1 MATTV
6 SGRVNI
12 GASQYDVWESAY
24 PITNSIVIPSYAENT
39 ATVKLISNQAGGR
52 FRNNQSSTRCRT
64 EYWLC
69 DAAKTIWVK
78 VLSLALDGGQSS
90 NETYTATVDISAL
103 KGKEL
108 YLSGWPV
115 ESRGSLGVHIFS
127 YIDIEITYTAN
138 ASFGIT
144 CASSAGGSLSAS
156 ASSARQGTTITLYP
170 SASTGYYLTGYT
182 TSPSVTISN
191 NQFTMPG
198 QAITVTANY
207 AKISYSISKGTS
219 PSGAGTVTTSKTSA
233 NYGDS
238 ITVSQT
244 PASGYYF
251 IGWTTSPSGL
261 ISGSSF
267 TMPASNVSITA
278 NYLRR
283 STGSLNTTT
292 LTHGSTVKL
301 TISTE
306 KTSYTHSYRLCY
318 YGGSPA
324 TSWASVAAGT
334 TSVTISVPNWSAQ
347 IPNATSRSG
356 CYLEL
361 RTYSGSTLIG
371 TYTISNLTYSLPASV
386 VPTIGTVTTSI
397 SSSYNTWS
405 LYIQNK
411 CGVRVQTSASGALS
425 STISS
430 LRVYVNGYSGSSYDK
445 TVSSGSIDFT
455 TGVLSVAGTATITVI
470 ATDSRGR
477 TATKTAQV
485 TVQPYSSP
493 SGTLAVRRVDENGD
507 DDDMGDYGAFVLTKN
522 YTTVGSN
529 TLTAT
534 LTSQGSTETVN
545 VTTGDLLPSSR
556 QTFSIQQEYTITLT
570 LTDAFETVTI
580 STKLRSAK
588 FVIYVNDTGK
598 KLSFMKAANKGG
610 ANDKTIEFDGD
621 STIYI
626 GDLTLAQ
633 YIQNIVSNM

>member
-12 GASQYDVWESAY
+12 GASQYDVWETAY

-64 EYWLC
+64 EYWLS

-127 YIDIEITYTAN
+127 YIDVEITYTAN

-182 TSPSVTISN
+182 TSPSVTVSN

-207 AKISYSISKGTS
+207 AKISYSISKGSS

-244 PASGYYF
+244 PAVNYVF
-251 IGWTTSPSGL
+251 NGWTTSPAGL

-278 NYLRR
+278 NYLKI
-283 STGSLNTTT
+283 STASVSSTTMTGNSSVMMSINTGSYA
-292 LTHGSTVKL
+292 
-301 TISTE
+301 
-306 KTSYTHSYRLCY
+306 YTHY
-318 YGGSPA
+318 YKLSFG
-324 TSWASVAAGT
+324 TNMETVWVYVAPGT
-334 TSVTISVPNWSAQ
+334 TSVSISIPDDWSNY
-347 IPNATSRSG
+347 IPSATTKSG
-356 CYLEL
+356 GTLQLHTYL
-361 RTYSGSTLIG
+361 GSTFIG
-371 TYTISNLTYSLPASV
+371 EYTITGLTYAVRSTA
-386 VPTIGTVTTSI
+386 VPSIGTVTTSI
-397 SSSYNTWS
+397 STTYTTWG

-411 CGVRVQTSASGALS
+411 CGVRVQTTASGVLS

-430 LRVYVNGYSGSSYDK
+430 LRVYVNGYSGSSYDQ
-445 TVSSGSIDFT
+445 TVSSGSINFA

-477 TATKTAQV
+477 TATKTAQIYV
-485 TVQPYSSP
+485 EKYSSP
-493 SGTLAVRRVDENGD
+493 SGTLAVRRVDANGD
-507 DDDMGDYGAFVLTKN
+507 DDDMGDYGAFELTKN

-545 VTTGDLLPSSR
+545 VTTGNLLPSSR

-633 YIQNIVSNM
+633 YIQSIVSNM